1 MDRQLDGWPGTHQGK
16 AADLATDLDGFKKKT
31 RIQTGVICDQ
41 SSIGQDGRELIR
53 HETTG
58 HRHHVMITGHLEK
71 GISGRTNHDWQCR
84 FRSQSPYHVDMNTA
98 DPAQPVIELRGLSKT
113 YSRPDGTILV
123 EALKPL
129 DLKIPRGQY
138 MGIMGA
144 SGSGKST
151 LMNLLGALDQPTS
164 GQYRLDGSDIAALDD
179 EAVSLIRGRKIGF
192 VFQSF
197 NLIPELTIAENVEVP
212 LFYRGI
218 NRQDRHE
225 QAVRMLSRVGL
236 GDRLGHRPTQLSG
249 GQQQRVA
256 VARALVG
263 TPSIILADEPTGNL
277 DSATGR
283 SILDLF
289 DELHAEGLTIIMV
302 THDEN
307 VAGRCD
313 RVLRLADGSVASDE
327 LQREVQP
334 AGDNGR

>member
-1 MDRQLDGWPGTHQGK
+1 
-16 AADLATDLDGFKKKT
+16 
-31 RIQTGVICDQ
+31 
-41 SSIGQDGRELIR
+41 
-53 HETTG
+53 
-58 HRHHVMITGHLEK
+58 
-71 GISGRTNHDWQCR
+71 
-84 FRSQSPYHVDMNTA
+84 MNTA